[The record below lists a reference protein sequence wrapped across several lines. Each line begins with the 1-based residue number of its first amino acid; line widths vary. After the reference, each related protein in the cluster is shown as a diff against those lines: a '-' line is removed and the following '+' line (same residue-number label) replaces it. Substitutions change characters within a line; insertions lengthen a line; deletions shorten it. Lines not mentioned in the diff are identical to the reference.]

1 MTHTPEPWMLGAD
14 LSIICV
20 GWRDCDGNISKD
32 SFGKNGWAKTVA
44 KVCSQSWCVG
54 DEDWANAARIVSCV
68 NGCAGLNP
76 EAFRDVVEAL
86 DVIVGFAGF
95 NLENIEAGYA
105 ALAKA
110 RAV

>member
-1 MTHTPEPWMLGAD
+1 MKHTPEPWHWEYDKFGNYRAIVGDGHVLCEAMQYD
-14 LSIICV
+14 SESPSI
-20 GWRDCDGNISKD
+20 NISVPD
-32 SFGKNGWAKTVA
+32 S
-44 KVCSQSWCVG
+44 
-54 DEDWANAARIVSCV
+54 ARIVACV

>member
-1 MTHTPEPWMLGAD
+1 MKHTPGPWHWEDDEFGNYRA
-14 LSIICV
+14 IV
-20 GWRDCDGNISKD
+20 GNGHVLCEAMQYESESPFIDISVPD
-32 SFGKNGWAKTVA
+32 
-44 KVCSQSWCVG
+44 
-54 DEDWANAARIVSCV
+54 AARIVACV
-68 NGCAGLNP
+68 NACEGINP
-76 EAFRDVVEAL
+76 EAVPDLMKAL